1 MAVGDPDLPRLGALQ
16 QGNRQRAFALVGVLT
31 RDHVGHK
38 PTVGIVNHDRLP
50 RQSRPTMPAQ
60 HPQALFAPGQMIAVE
75 HAKLIAGQTRLNVH
89 VRHHRRKPLGRAL
102 HQSLQNARLGVV
114 DLVIQRRQR
123 YRQIVHLPRRRMQR
137 RA

>member
-50 RQSRPTMPAQ
+50 RQGRPTMPAQ

-123 YRQIVHLPRRRMQR
+123 YRQIVHLSRRRMQR